1 MKLSAIICAKNEE
14 DFVELCLDHTLP
26 YVDDL
31 VFVDNASTD
40 RTKEIFMNH
49 SLKKKANLSYG
60 IYDYPATNNMAEV
73 RNFSLSKA
81 RGDWII
87 QLDCDEIYP
96 ESEWKKIRAFIETAD
111 EKGYISARV
120 HYKNLAWR
128 SGYAQADFGH
138 YPDRLYRRDVVEG
151 YRGVLPVD
159 MTYVKREHLLAPNK
173 TKGDIG
179 PLEYDNEEDRSFI
192 HPKQPIIDVTYYHLA
207 RTRGYAFEYE
217 KQIRYQKNLHP
228 DWTEDQA
235 RESALINHWVSGR
248 YDMVETQVPPG
259 IPTKTIPTP
268 KVSIVITN
276 FEYENYVGEAIGSAL
291 NQSYRPHEIIVVD
304 DCSYD
309 NSRSVIDRYPVKKIY
324 RKENGGPA
332 AARNEGIASS
342 TGDYFLL
349 LDADDRLKPNAIEEL
364 LKEAQRTNAEVIY
377 PDMEV
382 FGGREDIRQGV
393 WEMPDYTPGGML
405 QAQLVPSV
413 CALIDRHAFDCSG
426 GFNINTYF
434 EDWFWYLTLSH
445 TLKLNFKHIPIPL
458 LEYRTHPKCRSDIG
472 NPHREEAMA
481 YFKQYFPMNV

>member
-1 MKLSAIICAKNEE
+1 MKLTALICAKNEQ
-14 DFVELCLDHTLP
+14 DFIGLCLEHLIP
-26 YVDDL
+26 HVDEII
-31 VFVDNASTD
+31 VIDNGSTD
-40 RTKEIFMNH
+40 RTKEI
-49 SLKKKANLSYG
+49 AAQ
-60 IYDYPATNNMAEV
+60 YDTVKLFDFPETIDMSAV

-81 RGDWII
+81 TGDWFI
-87 QLDCDEIYP
+87 QVDPDELYP
-96 ESEWKKIRAFIETAD
+96 ASEMRKIREFIETAD

-128 SGYAQADFGH
+128 SGYAQVDFGH
-138 YPDRLYRRDVVEG
+138 YPDRLYRIDVVEG

-173 TKGDIG
+173 TKGDVG

-207 RTRGYAFEYE
+207 RTRGYNFEYE
-217 KQIRYQKNLHP
+217 KQMRYQHNIHP
-228 DWTEDQA
+228 EWTDEQC
-235 RESALINHWVSGR
+235 RESTLINHWVSGR
-248 YDMVETQVPPG
+248 YDMVPVEVPSG
-259 IPTKTIPTP
+259 IPTKTIPNP
-268 KVSIVITN
+268 KVSIIITN
-276 FEYENYVGEAIGSAL
+276 FEYENYVGEAIESAL

-309 NSRSVIDRYPVKKIY
+309 NSRGVIDRYPVTKIY

-332 AARNEGIASS
+332 AARNEGIASC

-349 LDADDRLKPNAIEEL
+349 LDADDRLKPNAIEEM
-364 LKEAQRTNAEVIY
+364 LKEAKRTNAEIIY

-382 FGGREDIRQGV
+382 FGGREDIRQGL
-393 WEMPDYTPGGML
+393 WEMPDYTPEGML

-413 CALIDRHAFDCSG
+413 CALIDRHAFDAAG
-426 GFNINTYF
+426 GFNIHTYF

-458 LEYRTHPKCRSDIG
+458 LEYRTHPKCRSDVG
-472 NPHREEAMA
+472 NPHREEAMI
-481 YFKQYFPMNV
+481 YFKKYFPINV